1 VWSSGDHIVV
11 RYLRDERAAWVRAVT
26 VVEDTNERSVLF
38 LAAGS
43 PTKVPANLDGTPIAR
58 NTPYEQRFHLQWL
71 PGDGSWGGNQTLLVT
86 TTGAAHSIWLF
97 WTETWDFLGWYVN
110 LEAPYAR
117 TAIGVDTTD
126 DVLDVVVSPNLEWRW
141 KDEHLV
147 EEWIAAGVYTRE
159 EFDAIYEHGWQ
170 AIADVEARRFP
181 FDGSL
186 TDWQPHPG
194 WRVPSI
200 HPEWHRLPGYDV
212 PLSTGRPLR
221 DVDHP
226 AR

>member
-110 LEAPYAR
+110 LQTPQAR
-117 TAIGVDTTD
+117 SPVGFDTVDQ
-126 DVLDVVVSPNLEWRW
+126 VLDIWVDPDQNWKW
-141 KDEHLV
+141 KDEDELEAAV
-147 EEWIAAGVYTRE
+147 RLGRFSNEEAAAIRAEGERVIAAWPFPT
-159 EFDAIYEHGWQ
+159 GWETWRPDPSWPIPQ
-170 AIADVEARRFP
+170 LP
-181 FDGSL
+181 N
-186 TDWQPHPG
+186 G
-194 WRVPSI
+194 WDRV
-200 HPEWHRLPGYDV
+200 
-212 PLSTGRPLR
+212 
-221 DVDHP
+221 
-226 AR
+226 